1 MPIDFK
7 LVALIEAMN
16 DRPIAFNRHYVNLGC
31 GINGALMLSQ
41 MVYWSKRTKDQ
52 NGFFYKTQ
60 DDWIEETGLTRYEQE
75 RARKKLKELGFIL
88 EHKHG
93 VPCKVHFKVDHERLY
108 LALIQYAENQQTGM
122 WKNHKLECGKPT
134 NKDAENQQTNTE
146 STAKITSESTTDIN
160 NVFLFWKSAFNKSAR
175 TKLEGKRLA
184 SIKARLKEGYSVDEI
199 KTAISNVS
207 KSQWHL
213 DNGQT
218 DIELICRN
226 QINLDKYLA
235 LKPNQSSGFNQN
247 QPVSNT
253 FNKLGELADEW
264 DQRNAINEYF

>member
-1 MPIDFK
+1 MTIDFK
-7 LVALIEAMN
+7 LIALIDAMN

-41 MVYWSKRTKDQ
+41 MVYWSKRTKDK

-60 DDWIEETGLTRYEQE
+60 DDWLEETGLTRYEQE
-75 RARKKLKELGFIL
+75 GARKKLKELGFIL
-88 EHKHG
+88 ERKHG
-93 VPCKVHFKVDHERLY
+93 VPCKVHFKVNHEHLY

-122 WKNHKLECGKPT
+122 WETPKLGCGKPT
-134 NKDAENQQTNTE
+134 NNDAENQQTNTE
-146 STAKITSESTTDIN
+146 NTTKNTSESTTDIN
-160 NVFLFWKSAFNKSAR
+160 DVFLFWKSAFNKSTR
-175 TKLEGKRLA
+175 TKLEGKRLT

-226 QINLDKYLA
+226 QINLDKYLT
-235 LKPNQSSGFNQN
+235 LKPSQNIGFNQQ
-247 QPVSNT
+247 QPKN
-253 FNKLGELADEW
+253 NRMENLGRLANEW
-264 DQRNAINEYF
+264 DQQNSGFTGF